1 MHLAQIFT
9 HIFEDTKDKFNHNK
23 FFTSSGVIKNT
34 TNLCYNSL
42 TESFCIAWINFS
54 ILSNISD
61 LPRALGVQ
69 YWGGRTYNIIQCS
82 LYKSVHVACM
92 HQKRRGGPTV
102 LVKRSSICYVDTS
115 VWLLALCHS
124 LSSNN
129 MMSAYWVLCNF
140 QPPMTITQ
148 THSSR
153 TPTALIECPHLL
165 STTAGILEIWKR
177 CGWEKCCQ
185 CDGSMSSMQAREIHS
200 DKF

>member
-1 MHLAQIFT
+1 M
-9 HIFEDTKDKFNHNK
+9 K
-23 FFTSSGVIKNT
+23 FFSLSFIIKNT

-42 TESFCIAWINFS
+42 MESFCIAWINFS
-54 ILSNISD
+54 ILSNIGD

-69 YWGGRTYNIIQCS
+69 CWGGRNVSYS
-82 LYKSVHVACM
+82 A
-92 HQKRRGGPTV
+92 HQKRRGGPTA
-102 LVKRSSICYVDTS
+102 LVKRSWMCYVDTS

-140 QPPMTITQ
+140 QPPMTRTQ
-148 THSSR
+148 TQLSR

-185 CDGSMSSMQAREIHS
+185 CDGSMSSMQAWEIHS